1 MNALR
6 VGTRESLLAT
16 TQTRWFVSKLLEV
29 APQLSVT
36 EVLIKTEGD
45 TTSTPLSESKTPGV
59 FVSALRDALLAHEVD
74 FVVHSMKDLPAKPHP
89 QILTAC
95 VPEREDVR
103 DALVS
108 SGNRTLAELP
118 PGARVGTSSPR
129 RAASIRKMRPDLVVD
144 SIRGN
149 VDSRIQKVHSG
160 EYEATLLAL
169 AGLRRIGR
177 EAEACQLFDPFELV
191 PAPGQGA
198 LSIECR
204 AEDKELIALLAA
216 LDHPHTRITTTAER
230 AVLVGLDAGCATA
243 IGAHA
248 NWNDA
253 GLSLRVELSVEQT
266 GESLTLD
273 ADYKSAAAT
282 PEAAEQLGLSLAE
295 RLLAADIATRAAF
308 R

>member
-1 MNALR
+1 MNELR
-6 VGTRESLLAT
+6 VGTRASLLAT
-16 TQTRWFVSKLLEV
+16 TQTRWFVAKLLELM
-29 APQLSVT
+29 PNLEVT
-36 EVLIKTEGD
+36 EVLVKTEGD
-45 TTSTPLSESKTPGV
+45 TTTTPLKESKTPGV
-59 FVSALRDALLAHEVD
+59 FVSELRDALLAGEVD

-89 QILTAC
+89 RIVTAC

-108 SGNRTLAELP
+108 RGNLTLAQLHT
-118 PGARVGTSSPR
+118 GARVGTSSPR
-129 RAASIRKMRPDLVVD
+129 RAASIRKWRPDLVVD

-149 VDSRIQKVHSG
+149 VDSRIQKVRSG
-160 EYEATLLAL
+160 EYDATLLAL

-177 EAEACQLFDPFELV
+177 ESEACQLFDPFELV

-204 AEDKELIALLAA
+204 AQDEEIIELLSL
-216 LDHPHTRITTTAER
+216 LDHKHTRITTAAER

-248 NWNDA
+248 NWNESELA
-253 GLSLRVELSVEQT
+253 LRVELSVEQT

-273 ADYKSAAAT
+273 GIHKLVEAT
-282 PEAAEQLGLSLAE
+282 HEAAQQLGISLAG
-295 RLLAADIATRAAF
+295 RLLAADIAKRATF
-308 R
+308 Q